1 MSTTEESP
9 RGDLDIAPENAR
21 TARRKPRSLLDA
33 WPALLA
39 LCLAMLVEMVDNT
52 VMQIALPTI
61 ARDLHAGT
69 TDLQWVT
76 AAYSLTFGGLL
87 LVGGTV
93 GDLFG
98 RKKGLMFGLTGFGL
112 VSLLVPFVSAPWHL
126 IAVRAG
132 LGVFAA
138 FMAPG
143 TMSLIFRLFD
153 DEKLRARAI
162 GVVMSVAMAGFA
174 VGPILSGLA
183 VEHLSWHVLLV
194 VNAPVAVIALVGVWF
209 GIDADDPAERR
220 GTRLDVPGALLS
232 MTTLASG
239 LYAFTAGVERG
250 WTSPVTLGCF
260 TLAAVAAVG
269 FVARERTASDPMLD
283 IDLLMRPIV
292 RGSAIVQISV
302 MLSMVGAMYGLT
314 QQFQFAWGWSPLE
327 AGFANIPFVVAM
339 FAASPFADRLIAH
352 YGQRRTS
359 IIGGALAVA
368 GLVILAFA
376 VSTSYPFIAAGIV
389 VLVFGV
395 RATMTSSALGLMGD
409 LPDTHTSVG
418 AALNDTSQELGNSI
432 GVAVMGTVMAVIVGN
447 HLPQGAWP
455 ASLSADFVRAEQIAL
470 AIIAVLVTAFVAV
483 GARTLTDSTQT
494 DEHAE
499 AH

>member
-1 MSTTEESP
+1 MSTTLENP
-9 RGDLDIAPENAR
+9 ADMAPASAA
-21 TARRKPRSLLDA
+21 TPKTKPQSLLAA
-33 WPALLA
+33 WPALVA

-52 VMQIALPTI
+52 VLQIALPTI

-112 VSLLVPFVSAPWHL
+112 TSLLVLFIHSPWQL
-126 IAVRAG
+126 IAVRGA

-138 FMAPG
+138 FVAPG
-143 TMSLIFRLFD
+143 TISLIYRLFD
-153 DEKLRARAI
+153 DEKLRSRAI
-162 GVVMSVAMAGFA
+162 GLVMSVAMAGFA
-174 VGPILSGLA
+174 LGPILSGLA
-183 VEHLSWHVLLV
+183 VEHLSWHILLLA
-194 VNAPVAVIALVGVWF
+194 NAPVALIAVLGVFF
-209 GIDADDPAERR
+209 GIDRDDPAERR

-232 MTTLASG
+232 MTTLATA
-239 LYAFTAGVERG
+239 LYAFTSGVEHG
-250 WTSPVTLGCF
+250 WTSAITLGCF
-260 TLAAVAAVG
+260 ALAVG
-269 FVARERTASDPMLD
+269 AGIGFVVRERTATDPMLD

-339 FAASPFADRLIAH
+339 FAASPLADWLIAH
-352 YGQRRTS
+352 RGQRHS
-359 IIGGALAVA
+359 AIIGGAFAVT

-376 VSTSYPFIAAGIV
+376 VSHSYPLVAVGIV
-389 VLVFGV
+389 TLVFGV
-395 RATMTSSALGLMGD
+395 RITMTSSALSLMGD
-409 LPDTHTSVG
+409 LPETHTSVG
-418 AALNDTSQELGNSI
+418 AALNDTSQELGNAI
-432 GVAVMGTVMAVIVGN
+432 GVAIVGTVMAIIVGT
-447 HLPQGAWP
+447 HLPEGAWP
-455 ASLSADFVRAEQIAL
+455 AHLAHNFIHAEQIAL
-470 AIIAVLVTAFVAV
+470 GIIACLVAALVAL
-483 GARTLTDSTQT
+483 GARSLTNSTQT
-494 DEHAE
+494 EEH
-499 AH
+499 